1 MSKGKSP
8 KSRRSARNAKLIDKA
23 IQAFEKNIEN
33 KNVTVSEFLRLVELE
48 KEEREPKEIKVTW
61 VESEI
66 EEPSSE
72 K

>member
-8 KSRRSARNAKLIDKA
+8 MSRRSARNSKLIDKA

-48 KEEREPKEIKVTW
+48 KEEHEPKEIRITW
-61 VESEI
+61 VERDV